1 LNRKPGGGAVTGIT
15 TPPPSVIPNSSRIDR
30 GVIDR
35 FVATDGAADSENDRE
50 KIAIDVKANRVLYL
64 ELSENENNSGFNIA
78 Q

>member
-1 LNRKPGGGAVTGIT
+1 M
-15 TPPPSVIPNSSRIDR
+15 
-30 GVIDR
+30 
-35 FVATDGAADSENDRE
+35 AADSENDRE